1 MCWFFEFEELT
12 PINLIQLLF
21 SINFFFSK
29 FEMNFCFFSL
39 KTLIS
44 TIWVKNHQR
53 SSFFRNMKHPEM
65 NFCLFSIH
73 WPLFQIM
80 VVLVFWIWRVN
91 IDKFDPIAFLT
102 LKTLISTIWVK
113 NHQRSSFFRNMKHP
127 EMNFCLFS
135 IHWPL
140 FQIMV
145 VLVFWIWRVNT
156 DKFDPIAFFNT

>member
-12 PINLIQLLF
+12 PINLIQLL
-21 SINFFFSK
+21 
-29 FEMNFCFFSL
+29 
-39 KTLIS
+39 
-44 TIWVKNHQR
+44 
-53 SSFFRNMKHPEM
+53 
-65 NFCLFSIH
+65 
-73 WPLFQIM
+73 
-80 VVLVFWIWRVN
+80 
-91 IDKFDPIAFLT
+91 FLT

-156 DKFDPIAFFNT
+156 DKFDPIAFLTLKTLISTIWSKKSSTIFFFSKYETSWNEFLFIFYSLASISDNGCAGFLNLKS

>member
-21 SINFFFSK
+21 LT
-29 FEMNFCFFSL
+29 L

-127 EMNFCLFS
+127 DVNFCLFS

-145 VLVFWIWRVNT
+145 VLVCYLF
-156 DKFDPIAFFNT
+156 KFKKPAQPLSEIEANE